1 MSDLTRDKARAA
13 ADQASPAF
21 FRALV
26 EGVPEAIIV
35 TMPDGT
41 ITYFNP
47 ASEKLLG
54 YPAADVLGRNIVTL
68 VPQQPDRR
76 ADAMKWL
83 ERWAHETD
91 ETQSRFL
98 DFIAQTKTGAQMPV
112 DVRVVERQIDGERR
126 YVITFRD
133 HTARRKEQ
141 AAFRQAHLRA
151 SRILQVAEDGIVSA
165 DAAQTIT
172 FFNLKAEEVFG
183 YRAEEVLGRPI
194 STLMPDRYRPR
205 HAADMERFGAG
216 KQASRQMNERG
227 SVVGMRK
234 NGEEFPMEVAITK
247 VSVGGQLTF
256 TAHVRDITKRKQR
269 EEQLRESER
278 RFRAIFEHAFEAIGL
293 LSPDGTVLEINRAG
307 RMMTEGASQLIGLPL
322 WDLPWAGSDM
332 APDDTARQRLRS
344 AVAQAASGQNVR
356 YTADLRLSETDVRKI
371 DISLTPIRDE
381 TGKVVYIVPEGR
393 DATLSM

>member
-1 MSDLTRDKARAA
+1 MTNVTRETATPADKT
-13 ADQASPAF
+13 SPAF

-35 TMPDGT
+35 TTPDGT

-54 YPAADVLGRNIVTL
+54 YAQADVIGRNIVML

-76 ADAMKWL
+76 ADTVKWL
-83 ERWAHETD
+83 ERWANEPD

-98 DFIAQTKTGAQMPV
+98 DFIAQTKSGAQMPV
-112 DVRVVERQIDGERR
+112 DVRVVERKIEGERR
-126 YVITFRD
+126 YFITFRD
-133 HTARRKEQ
+133 NTARRKEQ

-151 SRILQVAEDGIVSA
+151 SRILQVAEDGIISA

-172 FFNLKAEEVFG
+172 FFNLKAEEMFG
-183 YRAEEVLGRPI
+183 YRAEEVMGRPL
-194 STLMPDRYRPR
+194 STLMPERYRAR
-205 HAADMERFGAG
+205 HKGDVERFGMG

-227 SVVGMRK
+227 SVVGQRK
-234 NGEEFPMEVAITK
+234 SGEEFPMEVAITK
-247 VSVGGQLTF
+247 VNVGGALTY

-269 EEQLRESER
+269 DEQLRESER

-307 RMMTEGASQLIGLPL
+307 RLMTEGASQLIGLPL
-322 WDLPWAGSDM
+322 WDLPWAGSDLT
-332 APDDTARQRLRS
+332 PDDTARQRLRS
-344 AVAQAASGQNVR
+344 AVAQAAGGEPVR
-356 YTADLRLSETDVRKI
+356 YTAELRRSETDTRKI
-371 DISLTPIRDE
+371 DISLTPIRDD
-381 TGKVVYIVPEGR
+381 TGKVIYIVPEGR
-393 DATLSM
+393 EAVST

>member
-1 MSDLTRDKARAA
+1 MTHLTRETEAS
-13 ADQASPAF
+13 ADRTSPAF

-35 TMPDGT
+35 TTPDGT

-54 YPAADVLGRNIVTL
+54 YTQAEVIGRNIVML

-76 ADAMKWL
+76 ADAIKWL
-83 ERWAHETD
+83 ERWAHEPD

-98 DFIAQTKTGAQMPV
+98 DFVAQTKSGAQMPV
-112 DVRVVERQIDGERR
+112 DVRVVERKIDGERR
-126 YVITFRD
+126 YFITFRD
-133 HTARRKEQ
+133 NTSRRKEQ

-165 DAAQTIT
+165 NGAQTIT
-172 FFNLKAEEVFG
+172 FFNLKAEEMFG
-183 YRAEEVLGRPI
+183 YRAEEVMGQPLSI
-194 STLMPDRYRPR
+194 LMPERYRAR
-205 HAADMERFGAG
+205 HKADVERFGKG

-227 SVVGMRK
+227 GVLGQRK
-234 NGEEFPMEVAITK
+234 TGEEFPMEVAITK
-247 VSVGGQLTF
+247 VNVGGALTY
-256 TAHVRDITKRKQR
+256 TAHMRDITRRQQR
-269 EEQLRESER
+269 DEQLREGER

-293 LSPDGTVLEINRAG
+293 LSPDGTVLEINRTG
-307 RMMTEGASQLIGLPL
+307 RLMTEGASQLVGLPL
-322 WDLPWAGSDM
+322 WDLPWAGSDL

-344 AVAQAASGQNVR
+344 AVAQAAAGQTVR
-356 YTADLRLSETDVRKI
+356 YTADLRRGEQDVRKI

-381 TGKVVYIVPEGR
+381 TGKVIYIVPEGR
-393 DATLSM
+393 DTTPST